1 MTETEAVVNWVLQG
15 NARKRKTINRK
26 VSSYGL
32 KHVVEKDIGQ
42 YIGNDSFIA
51 AMDTLG
57 FDKEQIK
64 GTPNYFF
71 NIHLEKNNG

>member
-1 MTETEAVVNWVLQG
+1 MTEVEAVVNWVSQG

-32 KHVVEKDIGQ
+32 KNVVERDTGR
-42 YIGNDSFIA
+42 YVGNDSFIE

-57 FDKEQIK
+57 FKKKQIE
-64 GTPNYFF
+64 GTSNYFF
-71 NIHLEKNNG
+71 DIHLEKNHD